1 MIAFKR
7 KFKEFSE
14 YFNLIGEEEKALLQ
28 DELIKMKNVKVDYYR
43 NTNSN
48 DLQMWDKIRAQ
59 EDLKLIPKIIYF
71 AESLPT
77 TSAGV
82 DQSFSLVK
90 LIKSDI
96 RNRLQETTLEGLI
109 FVAQEYSETQI
120 ISIDSRIINLA
131 IQLKKDYAI
140 KKVIKKKSPQN
151 QIENPKEINE
161 VIDEKNICFE

>member
-82 DQSFSLVK
+82 EQSFSLVK

-109 FVAQEYSETQI
+109 FVAQEYSET
-120 ISIDSRIINLA
+120 
-131 IQLKKDYAI
+131 
-140 KKVIKKKSPQN
+140 
-151 QIENPKEINE
+151 
-161 VIDEKNICFE
+161 